1 MKFTKRNL
9 ESVINILKTLNK
21 DGDLIIELNNEYKN
35 MDYDDVIYVGGKEKE
50 DYITNSLMEY
60 HNLMMVNGLM
70 IKANVT
76 KELIREIYNYEVQ

>member
-21 DGDLIIELNNEYKN
+21 DDDLIIELNNEYKN